1 MVERSPIRFA
11 GILGWAPME
20 SVASEIVYKLVF
32 AVLFLVVGAIG
43 YRLARAQ
50 LAGLIRRYRRHRVS
64 TIGLSAP
71 ARVVDVETVDP
82 DLLIGIDEVGGLSP
96 GSSGRIY
103 RILLM
108 VEPTIGEPFGADI
121 YTGLSQDELATIL
134 PDSTVN
140 VMYDPHNTDIVV
152 LGGASVTGAGL
163 DRSSST

>member
-1 MVERSPIRFA
+1 MER
-11 GILGWAPME
+11 
-20 SVASEIVYKLVF
+20 VASELVYQIVFGVML
-32 AVLFLVVGAIG
+32 LIVGAIG

-50 LAGLIRRYRRHRVS
+50 IAALYRRYRRHRVS
-64 TIGLSAP
+64 KIGLSAP

-82 DLLIGIDEVGGLSP
+82 DLLIGVDEVSGLS
-96 GSSGRIY
+96 GSTGRIY

-152 LGGASVTGAGL
+152 LGGASATGVGL
-163 DRSSST
+163 GRSSST